1 MISVGE
7 VGNGDIRIGD
17 RTPRV
22 DETITSRLPEYVLRA
37 GDVVFGRKGA
47 VDRSAWL
54 RPHEDGYFL
63 GSDGIRVRF
72 GREVS
77 SRFMAYQFRLE
88 PVRQWLVQHSAGT
101 TMASMNQKILER
113 LPVQVPRL
121 AQQRAIAEVLG
132 ALDDKIV
139 ANDRFMATMLDL
151 AIVRFGRFSRIHP
164 GESMTLGALA
174 GRGALEF
181 SDGYRTKRSEHGTPG
196 LRILRAGDVR
206 GFRIFPTGPDH
217 VSSSHRARIGSKA
230 SRGGDILLTTKGTV
244 GRVAVVPAHMEEV
257 AYSPQIC
264 YFRVIEENLV
274 DFGYLSAWFNS
285 RSLSDQLLV
294 VMHKSDMAPYVNLQD
309 IRALRVALPEI
320 AAQRTE
326 GRFHRSM
333 IRSFQAMCNENDL
346 LGRTRDELLAL
357 LMSGRIRVR
366 DAEKVVEEVV

>member
-1 MISVGE
+1 MIRRPPRSTLFPYTTLFRSSNDCPRNFWKPSTSPLVWKRLSASSWSGCMFRRMTLGELLIVCCGSIKTGPFGTVLKAAEYSSSIGVPVISVGE

-174 GRGALEF
+174 G
-181 SDGYRTKRSEHGTPG
+181 
-196 LRILRAGDVR
+196 
-206 GFRIFPTGPDH
+206 
-217 VSSSHRARIGSKA
+217 
-230 SRGGDILLTTKGTV
+230 
-244 GRVAVVPAHMEEV
+244 
-257 AYSPQIC
+257 
-264 YFRVIEENLV
+264 
-274 DFGYLSAWFNS
+274 
-285 RSLSDQLLV
+285 
-294 VMHKSDMAPYVNLQD
+294 
-309 IRALRVALPEI
+309 
-320 AAQRTE
+320 
-326 GRFHRSM
+326 
-333 IRSFQAMCNENDL
+333 
-346 LGRTRDELLAL
+346 
-357 LMSGRIRVR
+357 
-366 DAEKVVEEVV
+366 